1 MCFTTFAP
9 MRICIHLAYN
19 GTRYNGWQVQPHS
32 PSVQDAIQT
41 VLSKLLGEPIS
52 IVGAGRTDT
61 GVHASDYY
69 AHFDTEQT
77 ISLRD
82 TLYKMNRML
91 PNDIVI
97 YSLTEVSTDFH
108 ARFSATQRTY
118 TYTITQ
124 IKNPFS
130 IETELYYP
138 SPLDVEKMNDA
149 ALQLIGTKDF
159 TSFSKLHTDVSNNMC
174 TVTHAQWEQVGNRLI
189 FTISANRFLRNMV
202 RSIVGTLID
211 VGRGKISADDFMNV
225 ISSKN
230 RQNAGQSIDACGL
243 CLCKIEYPANCFEM

>member
-1 MCFTTFAP
+1 MCFTTFAR
-9 MRICIHLAYN
+9 MRFCIHLAYN

-32 PSVQDAIQT
+32 PSVQEAIQT
-41 VLSKLLGEPIS
+41 VLSKLLGEEVS

-69 AHFDTEQT
+69 AHFDTEQSF
-77 ISLRD
+77 SLRD

-91 PNDIVI
+91 PGDIVI
-97 YSLTEVSTDFH
+97 YSLTEVSSDFH
-108 ARFSATQRTY
+108 ARFSAQQRTY

-130 IETELYYP
+130 LDTELYYP
-138 SPLDVEKMNDA
+138 TPLDVEKMNQA
-149 ALQLIGTKDF
+149 ALYLIGTKDF
-159 TSFSKLHTDVSNNMC
+159 TSFSKLHTDVTNNMC
-174 TVTHAQWEQVGNRLI
+174 TVTHAQWEHVGNKLI

-211 VGRGKISADDFMNV
+211 VGRGKISIENFEE
-225 ISSKN
+225 ILSSKN

-243 CLCKIEYPANCFEM
+243 CLCRIEYSEK